1 MDSYLSARFWSRCG
15 RGGQVVNVRAV
26 YSDDPSLNPTY
37 VEIIEKRQG
46 IKIACLE
53 EIALKEGF
61 ISKDQLLNIINN
73 LKDGIDYKNY
83 LMQVYKN

>member
-37 VEIIEKRQG
+37 VEIIVQNE
-46 IKIACLE
+46 A
-53 EIALKEGF
+53 GF
-61 ISKDQLLNIINN
+61 GPFVRITAVLSEMPLNLHQRNMYIFE
-73 LKDGIDYKNY
+73 
-83 LMQVYKN
+83 M